1 MPVNETHHTP
11 NLNAWFSPARMNRFA
26 FASSP
31 EKLYIWNN
39 RLSKALLEDI
49 AHVEVLLRNWID
61 HSMNAEIGNE
71 WMTNVPFCNPHYN
84 PPQHMKISAGG
95 DRIYTQNIHKAAR
108 RAGGKSAHK
117 DKIIA
122 KLSFDHWRFLLTS
135 SKEPTVWMYLNAIC
149 LIIRCIVNHVRLLRR
164 LFRMSYS
171 CETDALTMN
180 H

>member
-1 MPVNETHHTP
+1 
-11 NLNAWFSPARMNRFA
+11 MNRFA